1 MRLRI
6 NLAIATL
13 ALVTIVWGIR
23 FSVAAQE
30 RRRAPEFL
38 QYKYQQLNRTFFANS
53 LPTATVEWAEL
64 SDADNNGQTI
74 RKNAQSFVVLVDR
87 SSNPRAED
95 LQNTIEHQTCHI
107 ATWAQDEDPH
117 GLSFQDCMAAIKADE
132 P

>member
-1 MRLRI
+1 M
-6 NLAIATL
+6 AIL
-13 ALVTIVWGIR
+13 VLVTIVWGIR

-53 LPTATVEWAEL
+53 LPAATVQWAGL
-64 SDADNNGQTI
+64 SDADNHGQTI
-74 RKNAQSFVVLVDR
+74 RKDAQSFVVLVDR
-87 SSNPRAED
+87 NSNLRDED

-117 GLSFQDCMAAIKADE
+117 GLPFQDCMAALKADE